1 MKVGLQKHQTDEIQK
16 NYIINFINLNMRN
29 TVFFILLFSS
39 LGAFSQNATQPAL
52 DKEIEQVAE
61 KVVMLSSE
69 NSKLKTEIET
79 LNVKLSTINAN
90 IESLTNQV
98 EKNSKMKSEIKTLNS
113 DLSVT
118 NAQIDSLISKTN
130 KNSSVI
136 SQTAS
141 ELGIRIKE
149 NIEET
154 ESKISRVS
162 ESLSKKSLW
171 GIIGLLTAIL
181 LFAILYWLLNR
192 KQRTDKSDFINQLS
206 NTKSSIEESLVKE
219 FSKQTELIDSQ
230 MQLIEK
236 QKVASETTPSIEPD
250 HSLALKLASEINL
263 MERNISLMDDG
274 TRGLKQLMRSIG
286 KLKDNLAANDY
297 EMPELLGK
305 PFHEGMKV
313 IVANSNPDENLEKGE
328 EIITK
333 ILIPQVNF
341 RDKPIQIAQIE
352 LSVGY

>member
-1 MKVGLQKHQTDEIQK
+1 MITT
-16 NYIINFINLNMRN
+16 YIIKNILCNMKK
-29 TVFFILLFSS
+29 TILTILLFSS
-39 LGAFSQNATQPAL
+39 LGVFSQNATQPAI
-52 DKEIEQVAE
+52 DKGIEQVAE
-61 KVVMLSSE
+61 KVEMLSSE

-79 LNVKLSTINAN
+79 LYLELSTINKN

-98 EKNSKMKSEIKTLNS
+98 ENNNRMKSEIKTLNS

-118 NAQIDSLISKTN
+118 NAQIDSLKSKTN
-130 KNSSVI
+130 ENSSAI

-149 NIEET
+149 NTDET

-192 KQRTDKSDFINQLS
+192 KQKTDKSDFINQLA
-206 NTKSSIEESLVKE
+206 NTKFSIEESLIKE
-219 FSKQTELIDSQ
+219 FSKQTMLIDSQ

-305 PFHEGMKV
+305 SFHEGMKV
-313 IVANSNPDENLEKGE
+313 IVANSNPDENLKKGE
-328 EIITK
+328 EVITK
-333 ILIPQVNF
+333 ILIPQVNYK
-341 RDKPIQIAQIE
+341 DKPIQIAQIE
-352 LSVGY
+352 VSVGY